1 MYIVFTTG
9 LTSRLN
15 RKHHLKLNFRHLKWI
30 IEPRFAEN
38 VTTYKSMGKLHFK
51 ASSVDKAGTIV
62 PHDWVESLQTKARV
76 SSDFDG

>member
-1 MYIVFTTG
+1 M
-9 LTSRLN
+9 S
-15 RKHHLKLNFRHLKWI
+15 
-30 IEPRFAEN
+30 PRIAEN
-38 VTTYKSMGKLHFK
+38 VTTYKSMGKLYFE